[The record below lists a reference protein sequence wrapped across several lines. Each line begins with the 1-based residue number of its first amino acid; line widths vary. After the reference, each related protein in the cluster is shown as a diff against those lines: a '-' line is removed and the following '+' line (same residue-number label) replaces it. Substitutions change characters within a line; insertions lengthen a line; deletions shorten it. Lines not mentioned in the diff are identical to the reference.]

1 MAQVKELS
9 TALLV
14 DVVGSRTA
22 DRGALHTDLLAA
34 VEVTNAQ
41 VGAADPLRTTVGDE
55 LQGLY
60 PTLGAA
66 LAASYTL
73 RLELAPRW
81 DVRFGIGGG
90 EVTIVDD
97 VRGIQDGPAWW
108 NAREAIDWVK
118 EYSERKG
125 HESARTAIRDDRPAA
140 TPAADAMTRL
150 VDAHLAKLREGALH
164 TLRGMLMGLDNAEI
178 AKAEKITESANS
190 QRVLNNDLRP
200 LLDAVAALSALP

>member
-1 MAQVKELS
+1 MPRVKELS

-22 DRGALHTDLLAA
+22 DREALHADVLAS
-34 VEVTNAQ
+34 VTVVNA
-41 VGAADPLRTTVGDE
+41 GIRATDPLRTTVGDE

-66 LAASYTL
+66 LAASYRL

-90 EVTIVDD
+90 EVRVVDD
-97 VRGIQDGPAWW
+97 ERGIQDGSAWW

-118 EYSERKG
+118 EHAERKG

-140 TPAADAMTRL
+140 TPAADALARL
-150 VDAHLAKLREGALH
+150 VDAHLAKLREGAVR
-164 TLRGMLMGLDNAEI
+164 TLRGMLQGLDNAEI
-178 AKAEKITESANS
+178 ARAEKITESANS

-200 LLDAVAALSALP
+200 LLDAMEALSSLP